1 MNTLLPKIWLGDFD
15 IFDDWKTH
23 WPNLNESY
31 DVVNEIDDLLI
42 YSHHPFTVKCWCSIC
57 ASVQKVSIS
66 WLYGAINNAGSVNPA
81 WTEIAVCL
89 HCQSNSRMR
98 ALYSL
103 LTERFSIM
111 SDAKI
116 YIAEQITPFYDVLK
130 KRYPNLSGSEYV
142 GSDFIGGSNATALDQ
157 IVRHE
162 DITQLS
168 FNDDSFD
175 VVITQDVFE
184 HVSDYKKAFT
194 ECRRVLNKNGYL
206 FFTVPFFHLQTNTE
220 ICASQTANGEIRHI
234 LEPEYHGNPL
244 SVGSLCFQHFGWDIL
259 DHLRN
264 AGFSKATAH
273 MYWGPWNG
281 HYGFPVFCFSAC
293 V

>member
-15 IFDDWKTH
+15 TFDDWKTH
-23 WPNLNESY
+23 WPNLNSSHEIM
-31 DVVNEIDDLLI
+31 NEVDDRLI
-42 YSHHPFTVKCWCSIC
+42 YSRHPFTVKCWCSIC
-57 ASVQKVSIS
+57 ASVQLVSIN
-66 WLYGAINNAGSVNPA
+66 WLYGGISNTGSVNPA
-81 WTEIAVCL
+81 WTEIAVCP

-103 LTERFSIM
+103 LTERFSII
-111 SDAKI
+111 SDSKI
-116 YIAEQITPFYDVLK
+116 YITEQITPFYNMLK
-130 KRYPNLSGSEYV
+130 QRYPNLMGSEYL
-142 GSDFIGGSNATALDQ
+142 GSDFIRGSKTITHFQ
-157 IVRHE
+157 RVRHE

-168 FNDDSFD
+168 FNDDRFD
-175 VVITQDVFE
+175 VVIAQDVFE

-194 ECRRVLNKNGYL
+194 ECRRVLNKTGCL
-206 FFTVPFFHLQTNTE
+206 IFTIPFFHLQPDTE
-220 ICASQTANGEIRHI
+220 ICASQAANGEIRNI

-244 SVGSLCFQHFGWDIL
+244 GGGSLCFQHFSWDIL

-281 HYGFPVFCFSAC
+281 HFGFPVFCFSAC